1 MKAAL
6 LARVNPLFDQA
17 ESELAKLQP
26 RERALVG
33 AAAIAAVILFIDM
46 AIWRPAAHA
55 RSNGEARL
63 ADARQV
69 AEQLERAAALAPHGG
84 PGAVAAGDG
93 SLMSIVD
100 SAAKSGELSKPLTR
114 MSPDGD
120 TQLRVWLEDVT
131 FDSLTHWMYSLQ
143 TRYGVRVDSVDIEQ
157 QPTPGLV
164 NARLTLKKAS

>member
-6 LARVNPLFDQA
+6 LARLTPLADQL
-17 ESELAKLQP
+17 EGELAKLQP
-26 RERALVG
+26 RERVMVG
-33 AAAIAAVILFIDM
+33 VAAIAAAVLLIDL

-55 RSNGEARL
+55 RSSNAARL
-63 ADARQV
+63 EDARQV
-69 AEQLERAAALAPHGG
+69 AEQLERASRIVPHNNLPDLGNG
-84 PGAVAAGDG
+84 G
-93 SLMSIVD
+93 SLMSVVD
-100 SAAKSGELSKPLTR
+100 EASKSGELSKPLTR

-120 TQLRVWLEDVT
+120 SQLRVWLEDVT

-164 NARLTLKKAS
+164 NARLTLKKSS